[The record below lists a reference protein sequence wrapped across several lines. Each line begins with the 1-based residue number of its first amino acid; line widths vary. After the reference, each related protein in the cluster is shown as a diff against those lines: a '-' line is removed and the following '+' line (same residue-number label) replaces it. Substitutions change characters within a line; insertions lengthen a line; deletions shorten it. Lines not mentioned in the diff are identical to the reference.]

1 MKLSTTQLSYTQ
13 GLKDMASLAD
23 FPLWRQGI
31 TEWEKKSDLSMRELC
46 TAELAFLCVKVRFI
60 YT

>member
-1 MKLSTTQLSYTQ
+1 MKLSTIQLSYTQ

-31 TEWEKKSDLSMRELC
+31 TEWEKKSDL
-46 TAELAFLCVKVRFI
+46 
-60 YT
+60 